1 MCKQGSIFIYKT
13 KKLQNSSLVKK
24 IKENQT
30 ETKLQNS
37 SLVKKIKEKQTQLSI
52 LDIDIYRIKL
62 KFFFEL
68 VSCFNLLQVHVL
80 VAQTRIFPW
89 ITNLL
94 KQFTIQILK
103 KIENQFYLCI
113 ILRLVLKLGYD
124 APLFFGLMLRFQ
136 EFLENRSSEP

>member
-62 KFFFEL
+62 NFFFEL

-103 KIENQFYLCI
+103 KNWES
-113 ILRLVLKLGYD
+113 ILFMYNIKTRTKIRLRCP
-124 APLFFGLMLRFQ
+124 PLFLVWCCVSK
-136 EFLENRSSEP
+136 NS

>member
-1 MCKQGSIFIYKT
+1 MNETLQN

-62 KFFFEL
+62 K
-68 VSCFNLLQVHVL
+68 
-80 VAQTRIFPW
+80 I
-89 ITNLL
+89 
-94 KQFTIQILK
+94 
-103 KIENQFYLCI
+103 
-113 ILRLVLKLGYD
+113 
-124 APLFFGLMLRFQ
+124 FFGTCIVL
-136 EFLENRSSEP
+136 